1 MGTALRCTCR
11 SHHASDT
18 TTDHGDVTP
27 QNFNI
32 AHCTSFC
39 QRDGQL
45 SRNQLSVARGM
56 GIVVKLGLHSQAE
69 FSGCAANHIAAHRG
83 DDAFFTFDML
93 NMAVTSALIF
103 CTTNDG
109 MSAGPPEPISKRDA

>member
-1 MGTALRCTCR
+1 
-11 SHHASDT
+11 
-18 TTDHGDVTP
+18 
-27 QNFNI
+27 
-32 AHCTSFC
+32 
-39 QRDGQL
+39 
-45 SRNQLSVARGM
+45 M